1 MSPVELPVINAS
13 PVVAGRSTVGSLPD
27 EAWVQTAR
35 RARLLSWASLAWMTV
50 EGVVGLIAGLDAS
63 ALSVIVWAAS
73 SFVEGLASI
82 IVIWRFTGS
91 RTMSPRSEHLA
102 QRLVA
107 GSFLLLVPFFVYEA
121 IRRLVVGSDTTSS
134 TLGIAVTASA
144 IVLMPLLGYAKL
156 RLGQRLGSRATAG
169 EGIQNLMCAAQA
181 AAALTALVGASAGS
195 SVIDPIAAL
204 IVAAI
209 AATESVRLWRGEQDD
224 CCAPVGLSTPR
235 QATTAAPAATA
246 AVRNSWVAPAIGS
259 RTHRSWSPR
268 CRSIRPSQTAHST
281 PPVRSSSSSRGWAW
295 WRGRSLR
302 QRRRGRG
309 GSR

>member
-1 MSPVELPVINAS
+1 MSPVELPVIAAS
-13 PVVAGRSTVGSLPD
+13 TPASDRPTVGWVRD
-27 EAWVQTAR
+27 EAWLRTAR

-50 EGVVGLIAGLDAS
+50 EGVVGLIAGLDAN

-91 RTMSPRSEHLA
+91 RTLSEHSEHVA

-121 IRRLVVGSDTTSS
+121 IRRLIVGSDTTSS

-144 IVLMPLLGYAKL
+144 IVLMPLLGATKL
-156 RLGQRLGSRATAG
+156 RLGQRLGSGATAG

-181 AAALTALVGASAGS
+181 AAALIALVGASAGL

-204 IVAAI
+204 VIAAI
-209 AATESVRLWRGEQDD
+209 AATESVKLWHGEQDD
-224 CCAPVGLSTPR
+224 CCAPIGFADPPTDDCCSTSG
-235 QATTAAPAATA
+235 
-246 AVRNSWVAPAIGS
+246 NCCG
-259 RTHRSWSPR
+259 
-268 CRSIRPSQTAHST
+268 
-281 PPVRSSSSSRGWAW
+281 
-295 WRGRSLR
+295 
-302 QRRRGRG
+302 
-309 GSR
+309 

>member
-1 MSPVELPVINAS
+1 LSPVELPVITSSAPAAS
-13 PVVAGRSTVGSLPD
+13 RLTAAPLRD
-27 EAWVQTAR
+27 EAWVRTAR
-35 RARLLSWASLAWMTV
+35 RARALSWASLVWMTV
-50 EGVVGLIAGLDAS
+50 EGVVGLIAGLDAN

-91 RTMSPRSEHLA
+91 RTLSEQSERAA

-121 IRRLVVGSDTTSS
+121 IRRLIVGSDTTSS

-144 IVLMPLLGYAKL
+144 IVLMPLLGYAKV

-181 AAALTALVGASAGS
+181 AAALIALVGASAGL

-204 IVAAI
+204 VIAAI
-209 AATESVRLWRGEQDD
+209 AATESVALWRGEEDD
-224 CCAPVGLSTPR
+224 CCAPVGF
-235 QATTAAPAATA
+235 ADPAAGACCIT
-246 AVRNSWVAPAIGS
+246 
-259 RTHRSWSPR
+259 
-268 CRSIRPSQTAHST
+268 
-281 PPVRSSSSSRGWAW
+281 
-295 WRGRSLR
+295 
-302 QRRRGRG
+302 G
-309 GSR
+309 GDCCG